1 MVGQIFGSWFRPLAV
16 TGRPSSWGTPNSAGS
31 PALAALRRRAAAW
44 TWRRSGRCAKRPQ
57 VPGGNGWGMGCCWAS
72 CKILQDISWDFLGFL
87 KPWLIGILWWFALTK
102 HGNKASPPFVDG
114 FPMKIPL
121 KLGFSHERRLTT
133 RAYFMGEHGSTIYNT
148 IQHKDMMDELWWVGG
163 YTGKTKNLPIKPVAN
178 HVRTSV
184 VSW

>member
-1 MVGQIFGSWFRPLAV
+1 
-16 TGRPSSWGTPNSAGS
+16 
-31 PALAALRRRAAAW
+31 
-44 TWRRSGRCAKRPQ
+44 
-57 VPGGNGWGMGCCWAS
+57 
-72 CKILQDISWDFLGFL
+72 
-87 KPWLIGILWWFALTK
+87 
-102 HGNKASPPFVDG
+102 
-114 FPMKIPL
+114 MKIPL
-121 KLGFSHERRLTT
+121 KLGFSHERRLTA